1 MHTHAHAY
9 NRMRTMPTITK
20 TPTLTPTLTKTK
32 APAEKTALSENEQ
45 KKQSPAT
52 AGQETATADGACNSN
67 DAGRYV
73 MTQEEEQKRRDE
85 LIQALMQRI
94 ADKEKK

>member
-32 APAEKTALSENEQ
+32 APAEKTALSEIEQ
-45 KKQSPAT
+45 KKQSPT
-52 AGQETATADGACNSN
+52 TADGACNST